1 MHPPIPLSSRALALP
16 VDTALRLLPDALHT
30 RFFSILINH
39 LLKGQ
44 PLADELGP
52 LEDKRIC
59 LSVADTGNEIAF
71 LVRTNRMHA
80 YRCRHDRDWDVRI
93 RGRLR
98 DFWRLAA
105 RIEDPDTL
113 FFHRDLELEGETEAG
128 LYLKNLL
135 DGMEFDWESHVHA
148 IMGQSLGRGLV
159 AAVHRT
165 GLDRA
170 AHRLFHAEAPPVRSP
185 R

>member
-1 MHPPIPLSSRALALP
+1 MEPPIPLSSRALALP
-16 VDTALRLLPDALHT
+16 VDTALRVLPDALHT

-52 LEDKRIC
+52 LENKRIC

-71 LVRTNRMHA
+71 LVRANRTHA
-80 YRCRHDRDWDVRI
+80 YGCRDDRDWDVRI

-113 FFHRDLELEGETEAG
+113 FFHRHLELEGETEAG

-135 DGMEFDWESHVHA
+135 DGMEFDWEGHVRA
-148 IMGQSLGRGLV
+148 VLGSGPGGMLI
-159 AAVHRT
+159 AAVHRA
-165 GLDRA
+165 GLDRMV
-170 AHRLFHAEAPPVRSP
+170 HRPGVPPAVTR